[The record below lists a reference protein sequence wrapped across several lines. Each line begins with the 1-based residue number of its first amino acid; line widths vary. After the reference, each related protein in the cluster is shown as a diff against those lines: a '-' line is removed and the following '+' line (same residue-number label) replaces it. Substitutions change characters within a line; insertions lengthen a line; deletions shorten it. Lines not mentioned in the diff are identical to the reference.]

1 MGLDLMYND
10 GQTPLDEDEKEG
22 LLIQSIAT
30 RGELDEFEQQ
40 NIEDTIQWSLT
51 RRFKSEQILSKS
63 FIQELH
69 KRMYRNVW
77 RWAGEYRKT
86 NKNIGVDKLEIPIA
100 LRSLIDDASYWLENN
115 IYDPEEFAIR
125 FKHRLVSIHCFP
137 NGNGRHSRMIADII
151 VENIFQQP
159 VFSWGSRNLSDEKES
174 REKYLL
180 TLRKADKGDFSLLL
194 KFENLNIKKAG
205 HS

>member
-1 MGLDLMYND
+1 MGLDLIYND
-10 GQTPLDEDEKEG
+10 GQTPLDEDEKED

-51 RRFKSEQILSKS
+51 RRFKSERILSES

-100 LRSLIDDASYWLENN
+100 LRTLIDDASYWLENN

-151 VENIFQQP
+151 VEKIFQQP
-159 VFSWGSRNLSDEKES
+159 VFSWGSKNLSDEKES

-180 TLRKADKGDFSLLL
+180 ALRKADKGDFSLLL
-194 KFENLNIKKAG
+194 KFAR
-205 HS
+205 S

>member
-1 MGLDLMYND
+1 MGLDLIYND

-30 RGELDEFEQQ
+30 KGELDEFEQQ
-40 NIEDTIQWSLT
+40 NIEDAIQWSLT
-51 RRFKSEQILSKS
+51 RRFKSEQILSES

-86 NKNIGVDKLEIPIA
+86 NKNIGVDKLEIPVA
-100 LRSLIDDASYWLENN
+100 LRSLIDDAAYWFEHNV
-115 IYDPEEFAIR
+115 YEPAEFAIR

-137 NGNGRHSRMIADII
+137 NGNGRHSRMMADII
-151 VENIFQQP
+151 VEKIFQQP
-159 VFSWGSRNLSDEKES
+159 VFSWGSRTLSDENES
-174 REKYLL
+174 REKYLIAI
-180 TLRKADKGDFSLLL
+180 RKADKGDFDLLL
-194 KFENLNIKKAG
+194 KFAK
-205 HS
+205 S

>member
-1 MGLDLMYND
+1 MGLDLIYND

-22 LLIQSIAT
+22 LLIKSIAT

-40 NIEDTIQWSLT
+40 NIEDAIQWSLT
-51 RRFKSEQILSKS
+51 RKFKSEQILSET
-63 FIQELH
+63 FILALH
-69 KRMYRNVW
+69 KRMYKNVW

-86 NKNIGVDKLEIPIA
+86 NKNIGVDKLEIPVA

-115 IYDPEEFAIR
+115 VYEPDEFALR

-151 VENIFQQP
+151 IEKIYQLP
-159 VFSWGSRNLSDEKES
+159 VFSWGSKSLADENDS
-174 REKYLL
+174 RKNYLIAI
-180 TLRKADKGDFSLLL
+180 RKADKGDLDLLL
-194 KFENLNIKKAG
+194 KFAR
-205 HS
+205 S

>member
-1 MGLDLMYND
+1 MGLDLIYND

-22 LLIQSIAT
+22 LLIQSIST

-51 RRFKSEQILSKS
+51 RRFKSEQILSES

-151 VENIFQQP
+151 VEKIFQQP
-159 VFSWGSRNLSDEKES
+159 VFSWGSKNLSDEKES

-180 TLRKADKGDFSLLL
+180 ALRKADKGDFSLLL
-194 KFENLNIKKAG
+194 KFAR
-205 HS
+205 S

>member
-10 GQTPLDEDEKEG
+10 GQTPLDEDEKED

-151 VENIFQQP
+151 VEKIFQQP
-159 VFSWGSRNLSDEKES
+159 VFSWGSKNLSDEKES

-180 TLRKADKGDFSLLL
+180 ALRKADKGDFSLLL
-194 KFENLNIKKAG
+194 KFAR
-205 HS
+205 S